1 MNKSSDIRCFY
12 VLGLMEIA
20 RLKVNVILVLLCL
33 QSAFR
38 FCVHLSMLYIRLNS
52 VRVCRYDKDIIVEKN
67 QVSWV
72 GVALAIFALGH
83 VVNLLID
90 KQDSEISPELKQ
102 QISDTIQAHR
112 TPASA
117 NNVLIHEPNNREIV
131 ETSTKIPMP
140 AELADV
146 SQIYSNLSAFAA
158 LKRDGT
164 VVTWGDGECGGDS
177 TNTAEPLL
185 NVKQLYA
192 AEDSCGFAALTHDNK
207 LIPWGMGYEFMPWT
221 QGMRPVLYDVRDFVV
236 THGFYAAIKQDGS
249 VVSWSSDDASTAELS
264 SGKYAAPAMTNVVSV
279 SVNHGAFAALKRDGT
294 VVTWGQAEYG
304 GDSREVASEL
314 NNVKLLH
321 ANDNAF
327 TAMTATGRLV
337 SWGKVRADQKAR
349 EQVAKLNQLAPA
361 VKVVPSENGFAA
373 LLADGSVYAWGEGEL
388 AEDYV
393 PFPAR
398 LSRPNRANKVIDIF
412 ANNGAFAALTIS
424 RQLIVWGS
432 KYHGADTTIL
442 KGKLQSVHK
451 VYPFDEG
458 FVALRRD
465 NTAIAWEGWEL
476 AENQPRY
483 QEVTQVSKVV
493 TYEREFA
500 FLKQDGTVIDGHT
513 GPKTEITQA
522 TDIFPT
528 GLGFTVKRQDGSIAV
543 WMGEEPAVML
553 DKQAVDLS
561 QMRDIRSNLLDVIA
575 LMDDGTV
582 KAWNMM
588 GNMSNL

>member
-1 MNKSSDIRCFY
+1 MSSTFGQCYFAGPLSYNRASECT
-12 VLGLMEIA
+12 
-20 RLKVNVILVLLCL
+20 
-33 QSAFR
+33 Q
-38 FCVHLSMLYIRLNS
+38 SMLCIRLNS
-52 VRVCRYDKDIIVEKN
+52 VRVCSYDKDIVVEKK
-67 QVSWV
+67 QVPWV

-83 VVNLLID
+83 VVNLIID

-117 NNVLIHEPNNREIV
+117 NNVLIHEPNTPEIA
-131 ETSTKIPMP
+131 ETSPKIPMP

-146 SQIYSNLSAFAA
+146 SQIYSNLNAFAA

-177 TNTAEPLL
+177 NNAAEPLL

-192 AEDSCGFAALTHDNK
+192 AEDTCGFAALTHDHK
-207 LIPWGMGYEFMPWT
+207 LIPWGMGDETMPWT
-221 QGMRPVLYDVRDFVV
+221 RGVRSVLHDVREFVV
-236 THGFYAAIKQDGS
+236 AKGLYAAIKQDGS
-249 VVSWSSDDASTAELS
+249 VVSWSFEDASTAELG
-264 SGKYAAPAMTNVVSV
+264 SGQYAAPALTGVVSV

-294 VVTWGQAEYG
+294 VVTWGQADYG
-304 GDSREVASEL
+304 GDNREVASAL
-314 NNVKLLH
+314 NNVKLLY

-337 SWGKVRADQKAR
+337 SWGKVRAEQKGC

-361 VKVVPSENGFAA
+361 VKVVASKNGFAA
-373 LLADGSVYAWGEGEL
+373 LLADGSVYAWGEREL
-388 AEDYV
+388 TEYDV

-398 LSRPNRANKVIDIF
+398 LSRPSRANKVIDIF
-412 ANNGAFAALTIS
+412 ANNDAFAALTIG

-432 KYHGADTTIL
+432 KFHGADTSVL
-442 KGKLQSVHK
+442 KDKLQSVLK

-483 QEVTQVSKVV
+483 QEITQVSKVV
-493 TYEREFA
+493 TCEREFA
-500 FLKQDGTVIDGHT
+500 FLKQDGTVVDGHS
-513 GPKTEITQA
+513 GPKTDISQA

-543 WMGEEPAVML
+543 WMREDPAVTL
-553 DKQAVDLS
+553 DKQAVDLTH
-561 QMRDIRSNLLDVIA
+561 MRDIRSNLLDVIA

-582 KAWNMM
+582 QAWDVT
-588 GNMSNL
+588 GRTSNVL